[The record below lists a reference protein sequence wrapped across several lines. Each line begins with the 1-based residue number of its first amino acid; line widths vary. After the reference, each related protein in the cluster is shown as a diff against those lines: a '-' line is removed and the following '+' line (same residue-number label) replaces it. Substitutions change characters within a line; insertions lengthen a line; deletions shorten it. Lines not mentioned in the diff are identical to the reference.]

1 MQVLYPCCCGIDIHA
16 RTAVACLIKQ
26 GRRQTRTFST
36 MTDDLLRLS
45 DWLVSEGCTHV
56 AIESTGVYWK
66 PVFNILEGPLSVI
79 LVNARDVKA
88 VPGRKT
94 DVRDCEW
101 LADLLRH
108 GLLKASFIPPLHIR
122 ELRELTRYRQTLIK
136 EHTALANR
144 IQKVIESA
152 NIKLGQV
159 ATDVL
164 GTSGRQM
171 LRALADGETNVEVLA
186 EMARSSLRNKK
197 PELRRALTSRL
208 TPAQRFVLNEL
219 LGRVTEVEAAT
230 ARVNEQIAREVAES
244 ADPFVPE
251 AVKLL
256 ETIPG
261 VGLRVAEVIISEIGV
276 EMTRF
281 PSDSHLA
288 SWAGLCPGNN
298 ESAGKRRSTQ
308 TTKGSPYLRAALTQ
322 AAWAV
327 AHTKQTYLAA
337 QYHRLARRMG
347 RKKAL
352 VAVAHSLLVIVYH
365 VLDRRA
371 DYRELGGD
379 YFDRQQHQTQQQRL
393 IKRLERMGLRVTV
406 EALPSAA

>member
-108 GLLKASFIPPLHIR
+108 GLLKASFIPSLEIR

-144 IQKVIESA
+144 IQKLIESA

-164 GTSGRQM
+164 GASGRQM
-171 LRALADGETNVEVLA
+171 LRALADGEEDVEVLV
-186 EMARSSLRNKK
+186 EMARSSLRTKK

-208 TPAQRFVLNEL
+208 TPAQRFVLSEL
-219 LGRVTEVEAAT
+219 LERVTENEAAA
-230 ARVNEQIAREVAES
+230 ARVNDEIAREVAEGT
-244 ADPFVPE
+244 DPFVSE
-251 AVKLL
+251 AVRLL
-256 ETIPG
+256 QTIPG
-261 VGLRVAEVIISEIGV
+261 VGLRVAEVIVSEIGV
-276 EMTRF
+276 DMTRF
-281 PSDSHLA
+281 PSDAHLA

-337 QYHRLARRMG
+337 QYHRLARRMS

-365 VLDRRA
+365 VLARRA

-393 IKRLERMGLRVTV
+393 IKRLERMGLKVTV